1 MRRRLFALALL
12 ALPVVVHAETS
23 GVSATGFT
31 VTFTREVS
39 APPEKLWAAIT
50 QVGAWW
56 NSEHTW
62 SGKASNMSIDLR
74 ASGCWCENWDG
85 GSVLHGTVAMI
96 QPGRVLRFYSNL
108 GPLQDR
114 ATSGVLTFAQS
125 AAKDKAALTLK
136 VTYKIAGP
144 ADAGLVEL
152 APAVDRVIGEQVK
165 RLVSFAETG
174 KTE

>member
-1 MRRRLFALALL
+1 MKRRLSALALL
-12 ALPVVVHAETS
+12 ALPVAVHADAS

-31 VTFTREVS
+31 VTFTREVN

-50 QVGAWW
+50 QVGSWW
-56 NSEHTW
+56 SSEHTW

-74 ASGCWCENWDG
+74 AGGCWCENWDG
-85 GSVLHGTVAMI
+85 GSVLHGTVAMV
-96 QPGRVLRFYSNL
+96 QTGRMLRFYTNL

-114 ATSGVLTFAQS
+114 ATSGVLTLAQG
-125 AAKDKAALTLK
+125 AAKDKTALK
-136 VTYKIAGP
+136 VIYRIAGP

-152 APAVDRVIGEQVK
+152 APAVDRVLGEQVK

-174 KTE
+174 KAE

>member
-1 MRRRLFALALL
+1 MRRRRLFAFVLL
-12 ALPVVVHAETS
+12 ALPVAAHAETS
-23 GVSATGFT
+23 GVSATGFM
-31 VTFTREVS
+31 VTFTREVN

-50 QVGAWW
+50 QVGSWW

-62 SGKASNMSIDLR
+62 SGKASNMSVDLR
-74 ASGCWCENWDG
+74 AGGCWCENWEG
-85 GSVLHGTVAMI
+85 GSVLHGTVVMV
-96 QPGRVLRFYSNL
+96 QTGRVLRFYTNL

-114 ATSGVLTFAQS
+114 ATNGVLTFAQT
-125 AAKDKAALTLK
+125 AAKDKAALK

-152 APAVDRVIGEQVK
+152 APAVDRVLGEQVK

-174 KTE
+174 KAE

>member
-12 ALPVVVHAETS
+12 ALPVAVHAETS

-31 VTFTREVS
+31 VIFTREVN

-50 QVGAWW
+50 QVGSWW

-74 ASGCWCENWDG
+74 AGGCWCENWDG
-85 GSVLHGTVAMI
+85 GSVLHGTVVMV
-96 QPGRVLRFYSNL
+96 QPGRVLRLYSNL

-114 ATSGVLTFAQS
+114 ATSGVLTFAQT
-125 AAKDKAALTLK
+125 AAKDKTALK

-152 APAVDRVIGEQVK
+152 APAVDRVLGEQVK
-165 RLVSFAETG
+165 RLVSFVETG
-174 KTE
+174 KAE